1 MIMSWK
7 HCHVF
12 VSLQISKW
20 ISDWKVV
27 LVQTCHADNQDV
39 ENDFETVADLLEES
53 GIQIEKEDHINN
65 DVIFIY
71 VHKIFFVFR
80 RCINNFQDVFVRK
93 NFLQMR
99 IGDCLERLR

>member
-1 MIMSWK
+1 M
-7 HCHVF
+7 F

-20 ISDWKVV
+20 ISAWKVV

-53 GIQIEKEDHINN
+53 DFQIEKEDHINN

-80 RCINNFQDVFVRK
+80 RCIKNFQDVFVRK